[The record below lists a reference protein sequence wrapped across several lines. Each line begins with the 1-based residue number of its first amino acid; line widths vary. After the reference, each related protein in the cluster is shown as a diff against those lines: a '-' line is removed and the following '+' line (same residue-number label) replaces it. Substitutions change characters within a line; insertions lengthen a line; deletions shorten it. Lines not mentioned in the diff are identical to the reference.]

1 MARVNLT
8 YVFLQI
14 FLTILFV
21 FLYDSC
27 YAFSYPKVLWRA
39 LVILTLPQYKFFQN
53 SGVSDTMNVTGIIA
67 EYNPFHNGH
76 AFHIEETR
84 KNTDADYCIAVISG
98 DFVQRGAPAL
108 LNKYDRAK
116 MALENGI
123 DLVIE

>member
-39 LVILTLPQYKFFQN
+39 LVILTLPTIQIFSKLRSIRYYERHRN
-53 SGVSDTMNVTGIIA
+53 HCRINLHRIP
-67 EYNPFHNGH
+67 PFST
-76 AFHIEETR
+76 F
-84 KNTDADYCIAVISG
+84 
-98 DFVQRGAPAL
+98 PAK
-108 LNKYDRAK
+108 NKY
-116 MALENGI
+116 
-123 DLVIE
+123 IEIPLS